1 MDKNVSKEYLE
12 DFIEVKGLT
21 TEYEEFAR
29 TKQREH
35 DDEMA
40 KVSVGDLPF
49 DFYGHLSKGCYECS
63 GDNFDDGGSLNGILQ
78 EFFNFNTF
86 DPKTTDEYDR
96 KEYEKEKDKYRPI
109 TELLS
114 EEELSKA
121 FDNLMSFVEQDDS
134 NDTFYYYLCDEFGF
148 SDRVPEKDEIKE
160 WFKSLLV
167 QYKNEKEA
175 KEAFLADDAFESTW

>member
-1 MDKNVSKEYLE
+1 MDKHVSKEYLE
-12 DFIEVKGLT
+12 AFIEVKGLT
-21 TEYEEFAR
+21 AEYEEFAR

-49 DFYGHLSKGCYECS
+49 DFCGHLSRGCYECS
-63 GDNFDDGGSLNGILQ
+63 GDNFDEGGSLNGILQ
-78 EFFNFNTF
+78 QFFNLYTF
-86 DPKTTDEYDR
+86 DPNTTDKYDI
-96 KEYEKEKDKYRPI
+96 EDYEKKKDKFRPI

-114 EEELSKA
+114 AEDLSKA
-121 FDNLMSFVEQDDS
+121 FDNLMTFIDQK

-148 SDRVPEKDEIKE
+148 ADRVPTNDEIKE

-167 QYKNEKEA
+167 EYKDADEA
-175 KEAFLADDAFESTW
+175 KDAFLSKDAFESTW

>member
-12 DFIEVKGLT
+12 DFVESKGLT
-21 TEYEEFAR
+21 AEYEEFAR
-29 TKQREH
+29 NKQREH
-35 DDEMA
+35 DDEMS

-49 DFYGHLSKGCYECS
+49 DFYGHLSRGCYECS

-78 EFFNFNTF
+78 EFFYFKIF
-86 DPKTTDEYDR
+86 DPNTTDEYDR
-96 KEYEKEKDKYRPI
+96 KYYEEEKDKYRPI
-109 TELLS
+109 TEVLS
-114 EEELSKA
+114 EEDLSKA
-121 FDNLMSFVEQDDS
+121 FDNLMSFVDQK

-167 QYKNEKEA
+167 KYKDEAEA
-175 KEAFLADDAFESTW
+175 KKAFLAEDAFESTW